1 MSSVNILRSLA
12 DVEGGR
18 MATWRIGTTI
28 RTVLEWDHWA
38 GEADV
43 DLRDTM
49 QPLIDRGLVDFV
61 ATDHH
66 VCDGVRLEA
75 APGHAPGQVA
85 VAVESGTG
93 SAVITGDL
101 VQHPVRFIEPDV
113 AGLAGTGT
121 LVTGTHFP
129 APTAG
134 LLRRGGDGAVRFV
147 ADGLR

>member
-1 MSSVNILRSLA
+1 
-12 DVEGGR
+12 
-18 MATWRIGTTI
+18 MATWRIGSTTI
-28 RTVLEWDHWA
+28 RKVLEWDHWA

-49 QPLIDRGLVDFV
+49 RPLIDRGLVDFV

-75 APGHAPGQVA
+75 APGHTPSPAGIRRA
-85 VAVESGTG
+85 VR
-93 SAVITGDL
+93 D
-101 VQHPVRFIEPDV
+101 
-113 AGLAGTGT
+113 TGT
-121 LVTGTHFP
+121 LVIGTHFP

-134 LLRRGGDGAVRFV
+134 LLRRGGDGAVRFF